1 MLYLFAQLNQIVM
14 TINKLSLLVA
24 LCVLFVTNSFAQ
36 RPNYSIKN
44 SLGPFGGIVQ
54 SNIKTDN
61 FITDSGKGWT
71 AGLTAIV
78 NVEHKWY
85 DVSYGIQFT
94 ESVVAL
100 SGRFIDDVAGDEMID
115 MKLSGA
121 QLSFLMHGKIVGQ
134 NLTIDFGPMI
144 QANGY
149 FEPKDSEKE
158 GYYVN
163 GFDDLQ
169 VMELRDISKFNI
181 NGAVG
186 ATAGLKN
193 FRLRVQYQYGFTNV
207 FGKLND
213 QQLNVGG
220 NTEKF
225 NGNQSNLVFTALLL
239 L

>member
-1 MLYLFAQLNQIVM
+1 MKIKQL
-14 TINKLSLLVA
+14 TLLVA

-44 SLGPFGGIVQ
+44 SLGPFGGITQ

-61 FITDSGKGWT
+61 FITDSGKGWS

-94 ESVVAL
+94 ESIVAI
-100 SGRFIDDVAGDEMID
+100 SGRPTDDVAAEDMID

-121 QLSFLMHGKIVGQ
+121 QLGVLMHAKLLGGNRQ
-134 NLTIDFGPMI
+134 NLTLDFGPMI

-149 FEPKDSEKE
+149 FEPKNDEE
-158 GYYVN
+158 ADYFIN

-169 VMELRDISKFNI
+169 VKEIRDVSKFNI

-186 ATAGLKN
+186 ATAGIKN
-193 FRLRVQYQYGFTNV
+193 FRLRAQYQYGLTNV
-207 FGKLND
+207 FGKLNNQD
-213 QQLNVGG
+213 LTLGS
-220 NTEKF
+220 NTAKF
-225 NGNQSNLVFTALLL
+225 KGNQTNLVFTALLL
-239 L
+239 F

>member
-54 SNIKTDN
+54 SDIKTDN
-61 FITDSGKGWT
+61 LITDSGKGWT

-94 ESVVAL
+94 ESVVTL
-100 SGRFIDDVAGDEMID
+100 SGRLVDDVAGDEMID

-121 QLSFLMHGKIVGQ
+121 QLGFLMHGKIFGQ

-149 FEPKDSEKE
+149 FEPKEAEKE
-158 GYYVN
+158 EYFVN
-163 GFDDLQ
+163 GYDDLQ
-169 VMELRDISKFNI
+169 VKELRDISKFNI
-181 NGAVG
+181 NGAIG

-193 FRLRVQYQYGFTNV
+193 FRVRVQYQYGFTNV
-207 FGKLND
+207 FAKLND

-225 NGNQSNLVFTALLL
+225 KGNQSNLVFTALLL